1 MGKKVMK
8 LFLDTMLR
16 AAVIILAVA
25 IVVMLVL
32 LARTVSKSKK
42 SDASDTGNKTSI
54 VTEESDPSDPTF
66 GGSGDAAD
74 SSDTSADDSS
84 QDASTDDANA
94 GNGKDA
100 KVVVLNASGVS
111 GVAATWQT
119 TLTADGYTSVDI
131 GTYDNG
137 DQSTTVIYTSDSYD
151 VSGYKYSRIPPEN
164 RPDNVVHVTFL
175 GIIRRLT
182 LAGDYM
188 LPQICRIFIPP
199 FLQKF
204 LPSSTMCRSVFSPQ
218 SIQGLSRSPEKLTF
232 CSTMVPVK
240 PSFIL
245 SVIFD
250 LKPCAPTMRT
260 LLSPPALCATTISL
274 IPRDASFRSDA
285 FLSCSM
291 TNMLLFSATS
301 SCWLY

>member
-54 VTEESDPSDPTF
+54 VTEESDPTF

-84 QDASTDDANA
+84 QDASTEDAGA
-94 GNGKDA
+94 GNA
-100 KVVVLNASGVS
+100 KSANVVVLNASGVS

-151 VSGYKYSRIPPEN
+151 VSGLVSLLGGAATADRSEIDSSVASDVDISGADIVVVIGV
-164 RPDNVVHVTFL
+164 DN
-175 GIIRRLT
+175 
-182 LAGDYM
+182 A
-188 LPQICRIFIPP
+188 
-199 FLQKF
+199 
-204 LPSSTMCRSVFSPQ
+204 
-218 SIQGLSRSPEKLTF
+218 
-232 CSTMVPVK
+232 
-240 PSFIL
+240 
-245 SVIFD
+245 
-250 LKPCAPTMRT
+250 A
-260 LLSPPALCATTISL
+260 
-274 IPRDASFRSDA
+274 
-285 FLSCSM
+285 
-291 TNMLLFSATS
+291 NN
-301 SCWLY
+301 

>member
-84 QDASTDDANA
+84 QDASTEDANA

-100 KVVVLNASGVS
+100 KVVVLNAS

-151 VSGYKYSRIPPEN
+151 VSGLVSL
-164 RPDNVVHVTFL
+164 L
-175 GIIRRLT
+175 GG
-182 LAGDYM
+182 A
-188 LPQICRIFIPP
+188 
-199 FLQKF
+199 
-204 LPSSTMCRSVFSPQ
+204 
-218 SIQGLSRSPEKLTF
+218 
-232 CSTMVPVK
+232 
-240 PSFIL
+240 
-245 SVIFD
+245 
-250 LKPCAPTMRT
+250 
-260 LLSPPALCATTISL
+260 ATA
-274 IPRDASFRSDA
+274 DRSDID
-285 FLSCSM
+285 
-291 TNMLLFSATS
+291 S
-301 SCWLY
+301 SVASDVDISGADIVVVIGVDNAANN